1 MYLPT
6 YFVWY
11 ADIENFCGKRKIESR
26 YNYDQ
31 YSSAETIQDGNYQ
44 ETTAKINITDV
55 GILFLQEIF
64 DNSVQ

>member
-31 YSSAETIQDGNYQ
+31 YSSAETVQGGKLIKGGNY
-44 ETTAKINITDV
+44 
-55 GILFLQEIF
+55 
-64 DNSVQ
+64 

>member
-31 YSSAETIQDGNYQ
+31 YSSAETIQGRKLIKGGNY
-44 ETTAKINITDV
+44 
-55 GILFLQEIF
+55 
-64 DNSVQ
+64 